1 MCSFIDIRYLLCQ
14 KVMKF
19 FAVGATVVLCVSL
32 LVCYCVSCG
41 SVRSDQLRNLESAR
55 VSVPKQ
61 FKW

>member
-1 MCSFIDIRYLLCQ
+1 
-14 KVMKF
+14 MKF